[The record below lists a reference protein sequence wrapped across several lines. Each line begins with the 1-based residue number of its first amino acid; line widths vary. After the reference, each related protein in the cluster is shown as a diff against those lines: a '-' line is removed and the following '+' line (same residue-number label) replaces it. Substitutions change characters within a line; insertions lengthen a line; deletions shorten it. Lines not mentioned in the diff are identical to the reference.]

1 MTACS
6 GTRCSTTPESVSA
19 CSRPNIRAMP
29 CRTHRPAHDPVT
41 DRQPVFRPFRKPGP
55 PAAHEDAAVLYY
67 TVTTIGG
74 NGRLADSSP
83 LKRLGWELNQ
93 AVAIEVVDEVILV
106 TASSAGPFS
115 VTSQHHLH
123 LPAEIRRF
131 YRIQA
136 GDRLTGCRR
145 TRTTT
150 PGALST
156 NPACISWCSANTR
169 TYGLAAIPSRLGTPC
184 PPCASISERR
194 PERARRHAHRN
205 EHARF
210 GWAEAGPEEPS
221 RGRQYARDVS
231 GSLGAIDQLP
241 YHFCGR
247 FRSGNVT
254 GFVSGGSNGP
264 GLRARPIASLIAS
277 SAIRSS
283 TRNLSARSTSE
294 STDHPTLRS

>member
-29 CRTHRPAHDPVT
+29 CRTRRPAHDPVT

-74 NGRLADSSP
+74 NGRLVDSSP
-83 LKRLGWELNQ
+83 LKRPGWELNQ

-106 TASSAGPFS
+106 TTSSAGPFS

-156 NPACISWCSANTR
+156 HQHASHGAAPTPAPMDSPQS
-169 TYGLAAIPSRLGTPC
+169 LADPGPLVLRVRRSRSVVPNERVGTLIGM
-184 PPCASISERR
+184 SMHDS
-194 PERARRHAHRN
+194 
-205 EHARF
+205 
-210 GWAEAGPEEPS
+210 AGPRQVPKS
-221 RGRQYARDVS
+221 RVVA
-231 GSLGAIDQLP
+231 
-241 YHFCGR
+241 
-247 FRSGNVT
+247 GNMHAMCLV
-254 GFVSGGSNGP
+254 
-264 GLRARPIASLIAS
+264 RWER
-277 SAIRSS
+277 
-283 TRNLSARSTSE
+283 
-294 STDHPTLRS
+294 